1 MRCTE
6 LPGGG
11 GGGGKAL
18 LPPGWLIEWVGRAGE
33 MWGFQ
38 RCGGD
43 TGRGG
48 GPWGGWGFEE
58 CGGDPGACAG
68 SGGVGCLWTLPHCS
82 LPSLHQLS
90 WCTGRSGTRPGAP
103 PKRCTHC
110 CTAWRC
116 SLRSLVGAVGGG
128 NEWGPHPSA
137 DGLLSAGLVAVFES
151 HRDKGIANMYSLHSW
166 CGMAAFVLYLLQVSA
181 RSPRRDVGWLPVG
194 LSTL

>member
-1 MRCTE
+1 
-6 LPGGG
+6 
-11 GGGGKAL
+11 
-18 LPPGWLIEWVGRAGE
+18 

-38 RCGGD
+38 GGVGVPETCEDAKEVGVPGRYGDLREMWGLQGD
-43 TGRGG
+43 TGWAQGHGG
-48 GPWGGWGFEE
+48 SQGHVRAPGMWGV
-58 CGGDPGACAG
+58 PGTCAG
-68 SGGVGCLWTLPHCS
+68 SGGVECLWTLPHCS